1 MKFATVATTVVMMIL
16 GLTVPA
22 QAENPAHL
30 KQLLEPKTAL
40 GVTLV
45 VLS

>member
-22 QAENPAHL
+22 QAEKPRPSQAAIGNQKLPWMRP
-30 KQLLEPKTAL
+30 Q
-40 GVTLV
+40 
-45 VLS
+45 